1 MLAMEQQRRLFA
13 QRRPR
18 HGWRWFAALAVLLL
32 SDQVDASEPLAPE
45 AALVDFRLPDGY
57 QIELVAAEP
66 EVVDPVAVAF
76 DPQGRLWVVEMR
88 DYPLLPEGGKP
99 SSCIKIFEDK
109 DHDGR
114 FESARVFADGLL
126 FPTGLQLWG
135 SGAFV
140 TLAGEIAYFPDD
152 DGDGRADKK
161 ETWYQ
166 GFAELNEQLRA
177 NHPTLA
183 ADGWIYVAGG
193 LRGGQIKN
201 LRLPDAP
208 SLSINGRDF
217 AFNPRTGEC
226 RAVSGNGQFGLT
238 LDDFGRRFTCS
249 NRNPLIEVMIEQ
261 RYLDRNPKLV
271 LSRIVQDAA
280 AAGADSRI
288 FPRSRAITTSAQHS
302 GQFTAACGVELNR
315 GGGALPDAAAN
326 DAFVCEPTANL
337 VHRERVTSDGST
349 MRARPIDDKSEFLT
363 ATDEWFRPVNL
374 SIGPD
379 GALYVVDMYRAV
391 IEHPEWM
398 PPELRNRPDM
408 HDGRDRGRI
417 YRIRAAAPRAG
428 NAIPEP
434 LTSSVADELA
444 SLLESPNPWIRDT
457 AARRLLELNDA
468 SVLPT
473 LSTLARG
480 SYSPATRYVAMQTLV
495 AMGGMTPAI
504 AAQALADSSPEIRSL
519 GLTLCEPFLEHS
531 PELARQA
538 MELASDDDA
547 RVRFQ
552 TALTSMFLPAA
563 EALQPLKQI
572 AAASGDD
579 LWICRAVALASR
591 ELASPLLLALLDQ
604 ASPQL
609 AGQDD
614 VAVSP
619 TLLRELLPAIVAS
632 GNVEQVAVVL
642 ERVDRV
648 NSPTARMLLEAANDA
663 LQLHGTSLPAAL
675 ALVAEQNKSAVEASL
690 RLFDEALS
698 EFSTTTSDA
707 SERIAAAKLLR
718 FDSRPTTGAALL
730 EILQA
735 SPPPEIQ
742 TAAIAALQSQATPA
756 VAEAI
761 LSLFPEQLPAIRRA
775 SLDLL
780 CTQPAWTSQLLTAA
794 ADGAIE
800 AADIDPA
807 RRLQLMQHA
816 DADIRRQA
824 EQLFAAQ
831 LKSREEVI
839 SRYQAALELTGD
851 PGRGREAFA
860 VNCASC
866 HRVGDQGTA
875 IGPDIGDSSMK
886 TSAQLLTDILD
897 PNRAVDANFVNYVA
911 LTYDGVGHS
920 GIISSETSSGI
931 VLLGADGKQVAIL
944 REDLESL
951 TSGKSLM
958 PEGLE
963 QQLDLQKMADLLAF
977 LKTWRHAA
985 ELQAERPAKI
995 GSAAITP

>member
-1 MLAMEQQRRLFA
+1 
-13 QRRPR
+13 
-18 HGWRWFAALAVLLL
+18 
-32 SDQVDASEPLAPE
+32 
-45 AALVDFRLPDGY
+45 
-57 QIELVAAEP
+57 
-66 EVVDPVAVAF
+66 
-76 DPQGRLWVVEMR
+76 MR

-99 SSCIKIFEDK
+99 SSCIKILEDK
-109 DHDGR
+109 DRDGR
-114 FESARVFADGLL
+114 YESASVFAEGLL

-140 TLAGEIAYFPDD
+140 ALAGEIAYFPDD

-166 GFAELNEQLRA
+166 GFATLNEQLRA

-201 LRLPDAP
+201 LRLSDAP
-208 SLSINGRDF
+208 PLSINGRDF

-238 LDDFGRRFTCS
+238 FDDFGRRFTCS

-261 RYLDRNPKLV
+261 RYLDKNPKLV
-271 LSRIVQDAA
+271 LPRVVQDAA

-288 FPRSRAITTSAQHS
+288 FPRSRSITTSAQHS

-315 GGGALPDAAAN
+315 SGEALPADAAS

-337 VHRERVTSDGST
+337 VHRERVTPDGSS
-349 MRARPIDDKSEFLT
+349 MQAQPIDEESEFLT

-379 GALYVVDMYRAV
+379 GALYVVDMYRTV

-417 YRIRAAAPRAG
+417 YRVRAAGRRAG
-428 NAIPEP
+428 NAIPEK
-434 LTSSVADELA
+434 LTSGAANEVA
-444 SLLESPNPWIRDT
+444 SLLESANPWIRDT
-457 AARRLLELNDA
+457 AARRLLELNDD
-468 SVLPT
+468 SVLPALT
-473 LSTLARG
+473 MVARESSSPANRYLALQTLA
-480 SYSPATRYVAMQTLV
+480 AMD
-495 AMGGMTPAI
+495 GMTPAI
-504 AAQALADSSPEIRSL
+504 AAQAFADPSPEIRAL
-519 GLTLCEPFLEHS
+519 GLTLSEPFLESS
-531 PELARQA
+531 PKLADEA
-538 MELASDDDA
+538 MKLAGDADA

-572 AAASGDD
+572 ALASGDD
-579 LWICRAVALASR
+579 LWTCRAVALTSR

-604 ASPQL
+604 PSSLSADPK
-609 AGQDD
+609 GI
-614 VAVSP
+614 AVSP
-619 TLLRELLPAIVAS
+619 TLVRELLPAIAAG
-632 GNVEQVAVVL
+632 GNVEQVAAVL
-642 ERVDRV
+642 ERIDRV
-648 NSPTARMLLEAANDA
+648 NSPTAHMLLEAANDA
-663 LQLHGTSLPAAL
+663 LQQHGSTLPAAL
-675 ALVAEQNKSAVEASL
+675 ALVAEHNQPAAEAIS
-690 RLFDEALS
+690 RLFDQALS
-698 EFSTTTSDA
+698 EFATPTADTP
-707 SERIAAAKLLR
+707 EGFAAAKLLR

-730 EILQA
+730 RMLQA
-735 SPPPEIQ
+735 TTSPEIQ
-742 TAAIAALQSQATPA
+742 TAAIAALQAQTTPD
-756 VAEAI
+756 VGEAI
-761 LSLFPEQLPAIRRA
+761 LTLFPEQLPKIRRG

-780 CTQPAWTSQLLTAA
+780 CSQPTWTSQLLTAA
-794 ADGAIE
+794 AGGAIE

-816 DADIRRQA
+816 NADIRRQA
-824 EQLFAAQ
+824 EQLFGAQ
-831 LKSREEVI
+831 LKDRQEVVA
-839 SRYQAALELTGD
+839 RYQAALDLTGNAE
-851 PGRGREAFA
+851 RGREAFA

-886 TSAQLLTDILD
+886 TSVQLLTDILD

-931 VLLGADGKQVAIL
+931 VLLGADGKQVTIL
-944 REDLESL
+944 RDDLESL

-963 QQLDLQKMADLLAF
+963 QQLDPQKMADLLAF

-985 ELQAERPAKI
+985 ELQAKRPAEL
-995 GSAAITP
+995 GNAVVTP

>member
-1 MLAMEQQRRLFA
+1 MLAMEQLRRLFVT
-13 QRRPR
+13 RRR
-18 HGWRWFAALAVLLL
+18 RVCWLWFAALALLFL
-32 SDQVDASEPLAPE
+32 SGHVDASEPLAPE
-45 AALVDFRLPDGY
+45 AALADFRLPDGY

-88 DYPLLPEGGKP
+88 DYPLLPEGGTP
-99 SSCIKIFEDK
+99 SSCIKILEDK
-109 DHDGR
+109 DQDGR
-114 FESARVFADGLL
+114 YESVSIFAENLL

-166 GFAELNEQLRA
+166 GFATLNEQLRA

-201 LRLPDAP
+201 LRLPEAP
-208 SLSINGRDF
+208 PLSINGRDF

-238 LDDFGRRFTCS
+238 FDDFGRRFTCS
-249 NRNPLIEVMIEQ
+249 NRNPLMEVMIEQ

-271 LSRIVQDAA
+271 LPRVVQDAA

-288 FPRSRAITTSAQHS
+288 YPRSRAITTSAQHS

-315 GGGALPDAAAN
+315 SGGALPAEAAN

-337 VHRERVTSDGST
+337 VHRERVTPNGST
-349 MRARPIDDKSEFLT
+349 MQARPIEDKSEFLT

-374 SIGPD
+374 SIGAD
-379 GALYVVDMYRAV
+379 GALYVVDMCRAV

-417 YRIRAAAPRAG
+417 YRVRAAGPRAG
-428 NAIPEP
+428 GVIP
-434 LTSSVADELA
+434 AELA
-444 SLLESPNPWIRDT
+444 WSDAGEIVSLLESPNPWIRDT
-457 AARRLLELNDA
+457 AARRLLELDDA
-468 SVLPT
+468 RVLPA
-473 LSTLARG
+473 LAGLASASHSPAVRFLALQTLA
-480 SYSPATRYVAMQTLV
+480 

-504 AAQALADSSPEIRSL
+504 AAQALAEPTPEIRAL
-519 GLTLCEPFLEHS
+519 GLTLCEPFLETS
-531 PELARQA
+531 PALADQA
-538 MELASDDDA
+538 MALAADVDA

-552 TALTSMFLPAA
+552 TALASSFLPPAD
-563 EALQPLKQI
+563 ALQPLKRI

-579 LWICRAVALASR
+579 LWICRVVALASR
-591 ELASPLLLALLDQ
+591 ELAAPLLLGLLEQPSSGSADHD
-604 ASPQL
+604 
-609 AGQDD
+609 G

-619 TLLRELLPAIVAS
+619 TLVGELLPAIAAS
-632 GNVEQVAVVL
+632 GNVEQVAAVL
-642 ERVDRV
+642 ERIDRV

-663 LQLHGTSLPAAL
+663 LQPHRTSLPAAL
-675 ALVAEQNKSAVEASL
+675 KLVAEQNKPAAEAIS

-698 EFSTTTSDA
+698 EFKATA
-707 SERIAAAKLLR
+707 SGDEGSVAAAELLR
-718 FDSRPTTGAALL
+718 FDSRPRTGAALL

-742 TAAIAALQSQATPA
+742 TAALTALQSQTSPA
-756 VAEAI
+756 VGEAI
-761 LSLFPEQLPAIRRA
+761 LSLFPEQLPTIRRA
-775 SLDLL
+775 SLNLL
-780 CTQPAWTSQLLTAA
+780 CSQPAWTAQLLRAA

-816 DADIRRQA
+816 DAEIRQQA
-824 EQLFAAQ
+824 EQLFGAE
-831 LKSREEVI
+831 LKDREEVVR
-839 SRYQAALELTGD
+839 RYQAALDLAGNAE
-851 PGRGREAFA
+851 RGREAFA

-886 TSAQLLTDILD
+886 TSVQLLTDILD

-920 GIISSETSSGI
+920 GIIRSETSSGI
-931 VLLGADGKQVAIL
+931 VLLGADGKQVTIL
-944 REDLESL
+944 RDDLESL
-951 TSGKSLM
+951 ASGKSLM

-963 QQLDLQKMADLLAF
+963 QQLDLQKMADLIAF

-985 ELQAERPAKI
+985 ELQAKRPPELGNATI
-995 GSAAITP
+995 SP